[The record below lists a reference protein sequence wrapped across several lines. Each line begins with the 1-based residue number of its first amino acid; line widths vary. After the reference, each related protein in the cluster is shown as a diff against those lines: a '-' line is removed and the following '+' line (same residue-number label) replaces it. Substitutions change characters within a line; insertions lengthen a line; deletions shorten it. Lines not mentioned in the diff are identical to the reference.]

1 MRRFRRSAPR
11 DSSRRR
17 AWIYI
22 AVGLF
27 LLVDIYLVATALT
40 STRAQ
45 TVLPVTP
52 PRATLAPTA
61 SPTSTPSPA
70 ASATATVSPVPA
82 TRILSAVSST
92 VAWRAIT
99 GTCPDPLAEPEVST
113 DAGATWRTTDAN
125 TPTEVTALQSI
136 DPSNGS
142 VAQMLGF
149 AQADCSAQVV
159 RTFVGGDN
167 YASADD
173 ELDTA
178 WYVDPADRTEVHGPD
193 GVQIAPCDAVVA
205 LAPGAS
211 ADAAAVLCADARI
224 FTTADAAASWSA
236 PLTVPGALTLTA
248 TPGGYLALAAGPA
261 PVTTQPTA
269 APAPATCPGLGVIDV
284 SVDPADP
291 AGAPT
296 AIATGCYVT
305 DEAPAALAGN
315 IAVSVADDDTLWLW
329 IGDLTLRSTD
339 AGRTWL

>member
-1 MRRFRRSAPR
+1 M
-11 DSSRRR
+11 
-17 AWIYI
+17 
-22 AVGLF
+22 
-27 LLVDIYLVATALT
+27 
-40 STRAQ
+40 
-45 TVLPVTP
+45 
-52 PRATLAPTA
+52 
-61 SPTSTPSPA
+61 
-70 ASATATVSPVPA
+70 
-82 TRILSAVSST
+82 SST

-113 DAGATWRTTDAN
+113 DAGATWTTTDAN

-136 DPSNGS
+136 DPTNGA

-178 WYVDPADRTEVHGPD
+178 WYVDPADRAELHGPD
-193 GVQIAPCDAVVA
+193 GVQTAPCDAVVA

-269 APAPATCPGLGVIDV
+269 TPAPATCLGLGVIDV

-291 AGAPT
+291 AGAPI
-296 AIATGCYVT
+296 ASATGCYVT

-315 IAVSVADDDTLWLW
+315 IAVSVADDDTVWLW

-339 AGRTWL
+339 AGQTWL